1 MRETTKTPPTTLK
14 EFKSSAAQMGGTVCA
29 QQLLLGF
36 FTKRKP
42 LLNKAHTNSHLEFAR
57 RNAGE
62 AHW

>member
-1 MRETTKTPPTTLK
+1 MRGTTKTPPTTLK
-14 EFKSSAAQMGGTVCA
+14 EFKSPAAQMGGTVCL

-42 LLNKAHTNSHLEFAR
+42 QLEEVRTNSHLEFAQ

-62 AHW
+62 VY